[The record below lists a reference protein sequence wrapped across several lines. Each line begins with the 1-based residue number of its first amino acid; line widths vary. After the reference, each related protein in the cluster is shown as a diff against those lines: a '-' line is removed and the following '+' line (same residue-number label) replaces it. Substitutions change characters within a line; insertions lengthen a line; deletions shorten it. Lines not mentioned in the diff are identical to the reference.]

1 MTYRL
6 VRRQLVL
13 AAFDDVVSFF
23 MRAENLQSV
32 TPPWLG
38 FRIVRASDAVIRP
51 GTRIE
56 YRISL
61 HGLPLSWVTRIDEC
75 SIGDGGAHFVDSQ
88 ERGPYRLWRH
98 THAFT
103 AAIDGVFVDDVV
115 EYELPFGPLGAIAHA
130 LFVRR
135 QLRQIFDYRE
145 LAVERA
151 FSARSNRALST
162 A

>member
-1 MTYRL
+1 
-6 VRRQLVL
+6 
-13 AAFDDVVSFF
+13 
-23 MRAENLQSV
+23 MRA
-32 TPPWLG
+32 
-38 FRIVRASDAVIRP
+38 
-51 GTRIE
+51 
-56 YRISL
+56 Y
-61 HGLPLSWVTRIDEC
+61 
-75 SIGDGGAHFVDSQ
+75 GATVD
-88 ERGPYRLWRH
+88 
-98 THAFT
+98 T